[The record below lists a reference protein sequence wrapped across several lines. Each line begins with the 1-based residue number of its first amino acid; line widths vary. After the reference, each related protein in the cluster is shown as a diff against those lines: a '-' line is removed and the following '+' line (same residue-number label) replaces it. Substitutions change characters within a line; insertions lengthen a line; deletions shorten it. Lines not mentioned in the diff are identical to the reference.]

1 MEDANVIEPRHAHE
15 PLPPLKIAVA
25 GSSIV
30 LRSLEDAATFMRG
43 HPVGE
48 HAEMLLDQMESASR
62 PDLKRRA
69 WRAFET
75 FAEAMKLTPGSQ
87 PRVM

>member
-1 MEDANVIEPRHAHE
+1 MDPHTHQ
-15 PLPPLKIAVA
+15 PLPPLKVNVS

-30 LRSLEDAATFMRG
+30 LRSLDDAAAFMRS

-48 HAEMLLDQMESASR
+48 HAEMLLDQMETASG
-62 PDLKRRA
+62 PDLTRRA

-75 FAEAMKLTPGSQ
+75 FAEAMKLTPP
-87 PRVM
+87 PRTRLM